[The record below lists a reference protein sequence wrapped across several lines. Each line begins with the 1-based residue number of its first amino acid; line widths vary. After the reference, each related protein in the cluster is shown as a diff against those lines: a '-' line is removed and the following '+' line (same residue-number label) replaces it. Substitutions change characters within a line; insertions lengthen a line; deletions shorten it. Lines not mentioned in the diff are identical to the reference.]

1 MFATLDGGLGYM
13 LPVPEKTY
21 RRLLM
26 LQNVLV
32 NHIAH
37 TAGLNPKS
45 FRTYKSS
52 RKLLS
57 NPARGVIDGELVSLF
72 LGLPYLEK
80 VEVAKKIG
88 TKVDEIID
96 DLADIERL
104 TSHF

>member
-1 MFATLDGGLGYM
+1 MFATLDGGLGYI

-37 TAGLNPKS
+37 IGGLNPKA
-45 FRTYKSS
+45 FRTYKSAT
-52 RKLLS
+52 KLLS
-57 NPARGVIDGELVSLF
+57 NPARGIIDGELVWLY
-72 LGLPYLEK
+72 LGLPTSEK
-80 VEVAKKIG
+80 QEVAKKIG
-88 TKVDEIID
+88 TKVDEISD

-104 TSHF
+104 TAHF